1 MAPSLNDHASS
12 PRLLAAA
19 HPLPLSNLI
28 HGYASLPDCGRLVN
42 TFHLALA
49 ALHCRAWLEW
59 VPSKAN
65 ISDLPSRDDDVALL
79 DALDAAH
86 LGDMLSGFVS
96 DRE

>member
-1 MAPSLNDHASS
+1 M
-12 PRLLAAA
+12 
-19 HPLPLSNLI
+19 PLSNLI

-49 ALHCRAWLEW
+49 SLRCRVWLEW

-79 DALDAAH
+79 NALDAAH
-86 LGDMLSGFVS
+86 LGDMLSGFDEVEFRLPPIES
-96 DRE
+96 WSAPLATFAAV